1 MSAFLAVDFDYK
13 KGLLIHMDLFRMD
26 LILATLTQ
34 ALQEAQYHKVYC
46 FLLWLP
52 HNANYFCK
60 YMLCVCVSIR
70 VCDVCGETKQTELSL
85 VPLGLSLFFI
95 ILTSIQN

>member
-13 KGLLIHMDLFRMD
+13 KGLLLHMDLFQNGSDFGNTDTGPPGSPNIIRS
-26 LILATLTQ
+26 I
-34 ALQEAQYHKVYC
+34 VF
-46 FLLWLP
+46 FLRLP

-60 YMLCVCVSIR
+60 YMLCVCVM
-70 VCDVCGETKQTELSL
+70 

>member
-13 KGLLIHMDLFRMD
+13 KGLLIHMDLFQNGSDFGNTDTGPPGSPNIIRS
-26 LILATLTQ
+26 IVFF
-34 ALQEAQYHKVYC
+34 LQ
-46 FLLWLP
+46 LP

-60 YMLCVCVSIR
+60 YMLCVCVSMC
-70 VCDVCGETKQTELSL
+70 VCVM